1 MILLVGPEETPFG
14 IQKDFLCSKS
24 AYFQKYFAERPPSLE
39 NVVPLPDTPVDVFA
53 HAQHFLYTG
62 AVVPNGHEVPNY
74 EVLIGLWTLG
84 YSLGID
90 GLCDAALE
98 CMIEYRR
105 ITHTIPA
112 TPLLVRV
119 WNETPE
125 GSSIRKLLLSW
136 AAEYMRSSDS
146 RAEFARSLP
155 QEVLSELVVAMSSLE
170 ESPAP
175 PPPPP
180 QPQQQSMEE
189 TAAAAV
195 AIASAASAAARRSAA
210 SEPDGTNDADAGRP
224 AKRRR
229 GSDAATTTNG
239 NNALVTTGRKRGPG
253 TGAKPGPKPGSKR
266 RSSAAVSGQQFSA
279 NQKLNFCADLLTR
292 MLSGPG
298 KLLRCCYTEI
308 RNWNTD

>member
-1 MILLVGPEETPFG
+1 VILLVGPQETPFG

-62 AVVPNGHEVPNY
+62 AVVPSGHEVPNY

-105 ITHTIPA
+105 ITQTIPA

-155 QEVLSELVVAMSSLE
+155 QELARGEPRT
-170 ESPAP
+170 PAP
-175 PPPPP
+175 AAA
-180 QPQQQSMEE
+180 
-189 TAAAAV
+189 TAATEYG
-195 AIASAASAAARRSAA
+195 R
-210 SEPDGTNDADAGRP
+210 DG
-224 AKRRR
+224 
-229 GSDAATTTNG
+229 
-239 NNALVTTGRKRGPG
+239 
-253 TGAKPGPKPGSKR
+253 R
-266 RSSAAVSGQQFSA
+266 RSSGDRISCVSCGTSFGGQRA
-279 NQKLNFCADLLTR
+279 GR
-292 MLSGPG
+292 H
-298 KLLRCCYTEI
+298 
-308 RNWNTD
+308 